1 MHEQPAYVRVPEAA
15 VGVVRVIGRVHVLVV
30 QPVVPR
36 PPQDAAL
43 VRDTVQQHQQHAHG
57 SGRLIRAVCPQ
68 PDQESNGVPY
78 V

>member
-1 MHEQPAYVRVPEAA
+1 
-15 VGVVRVIGRVHVLVV
+15 VLVV